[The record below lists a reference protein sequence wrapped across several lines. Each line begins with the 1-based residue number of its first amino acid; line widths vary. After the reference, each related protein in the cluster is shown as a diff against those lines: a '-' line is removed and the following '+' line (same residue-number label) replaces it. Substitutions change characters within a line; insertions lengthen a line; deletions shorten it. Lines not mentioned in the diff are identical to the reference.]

1 MNPSN
6 DSPHREMRLT
16 MRVLGHWRDL
26 AHARGFP
33 RRGDIDPEVIGR
45 DWQSCLMIEIDPVY
59 ERSRFLFVGDTLRA
73 PPDVNFDGRTLA
85 QCEKN
90 TILYSATQY
99 IARVINRRVP
109 ISVGGTSTHLGVPI
123 LFRSV
128 LMPLSEDGNTIDAL
142 LGAANFREIR
152 ATEDTYPPGGAT

>member
-1 MNPSN
+1 
-6 DSPHREMRLT
+6 
-16 MRVLGHWRDL
+16 MRVLGHWRD
-26 AHARGFP
+26 AARPSGLP
-33 RRGDIDPEVIGR
+33 RRSDIDPNAIGA

-59 ERSRFLFVGDTLRA
+59 ERSRFLFVGEALRTPHVTLE
-73 PPDVNFDGRTLA
+73 GRTIA

-90 TILYSATQY
+90 TILYSATEY

-109 ISVGGTSTHLGVPI
+109 ISVGGTSTHRGVPI

-152 ATEDTYPPGGAT
+152 ATEDIDPSGGAT